1 MKPIALALMPHTPVG
16 DLSLAYGENGLIAI
30 HFNQPLEQFA
40 PAVKKLT
47 GREAEENP
55 AALKP
60 VVEQLEQYFAGQRQQ
75 FDLPLDWSV
84 MSAFQQ
90 KAMRLVYAIPF
101 GQTRTYQQIAQA
113 LNNPLAIRAI
123 GRANAT
129 NPISIVVPCHRVIGS
144 NGKLHGYGGGLEAKA
159 YLLNLEGS
167 WLL

>member
-1 MKPIALALMPHTPVG
+1 
-16 DLSLAYGENGLIAI
+16 
-30 HFNQPLEQFA
+30 
-40 PAVKKLT
+40 VKKLT
-47 GREAEENP
+47 GRATEENP
-55 AALKP
+55 AALQP
-60 VVEQLEQYFAGQRQQ
+60 VVEQLTQYFAGQRQQ

-90 KAMRLVYAIPF
+90 KAMKLVYDIPF

-113 LNNPLAIRAI
+113 LDNPLAIRAV

-129 NPISIVVPCHRVIGS
+129 NPMPIVVPCHRVIGS